1 MPDLSSSLPLKVSRR
16 LARYVPTRPRLLRAQ
31 RPVVS
36 FTFDDVP
43 ETAYTNGARL
53 LDDYGL
59 RGTFYIAPGICGK
72 TEDHWRVLTR
82 DQVADLARRG
92 HEIGCHTNGHVAVQT
107 LDAAALAED
116 DRQCRA
122 ALREICGDVPLR
134 SFAFPFGNAGLARK
148 FQLQGQYDTCRGI
161 HVGTNRGLID
171 LAMLRVQ
178 ELYDSTTG
186 KAGVDRLLDDVQRR
200 GGWLIFYTHDVA
212 ATPCN
217 IGCTPELLDYALK
230 SVTTRGITCMTVAR
244 ALTELKLK
252 P

>member
-1 MPDLSSSLPLKVSRR
+1 MPDLSTSLTLKVSRR
-16 LARYVPTRPRLLRAQ
+16 LARYVPTRPRWLRGQ

-43 ETAYTNGARL
+43 ETAYTNGARF

-82 DQVADLARRG
+82 EQTADLSRRG
-92 HEIGCHTNGHVAVQT
+92 HEIGCHTFAHVAVQS
-107 LDAAALAED
+107 LSVAELEQD
-116 DRQCRA
+116 DRNCRE
-122 ALREICGDVPLR
+122 ALRQICGDVPLR
-134 SFAFPFGNAGLARK
+134 NFAFPFGNAGLARK
-148 FQLQGQYDTCRGI
+148 RQLQGQYDSCRGI
-161 HVGTNRGLID
+161 HVGTNRGVVD

-178 ELYDSTTG
+178 ELYDSTG
-186 KAGVDRLLDDVQRR
+186 QAGVDRLLDDVQHK
-200 GGWLIFYTHDVA
+200 GGWLIFYTHDVDENPSA
-212 ATPCN
+212 
-217 IGCTPELLDYALK
+217 IGCTPALLDYALK
-230 SVTTRGITCMTVAR
+230 AVTTRGITCMTVAR